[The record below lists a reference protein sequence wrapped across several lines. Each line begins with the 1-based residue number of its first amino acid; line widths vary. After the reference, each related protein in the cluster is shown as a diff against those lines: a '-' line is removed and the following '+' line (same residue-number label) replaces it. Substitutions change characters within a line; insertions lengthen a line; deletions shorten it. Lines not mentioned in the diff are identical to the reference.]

1 MKKEETNIIELTEES
16 MESMVY
22 TIRGVKVMLDFD
34 LARIYGYE
42 TRAFNQQVQRN
53 IEKFPEDFMFQ
64 LTVEEVDK
72 ISRCQNVTAI
82 KSSMESE
89 DLVRSKNLTSRNAEC
104 EKSTNS
110 SMESEEISVSQ
121 NVTSIKSS
129 MESEEITRSK
139 NLTSIMQTK
148 GTKGG
153 RTYHPYAFTEQGIY
167 MLMTVLKGELAV
179 QQSIKLVRL
188 FKRMKDYIS
197 ESKNLIDISQ
207 LFALINTVSSN
218 TRRIGTI
225 EESLDVVMG
234 YFMDPLKYK
243 DFAILNGRKLDADLA
258 YQEIYFFAKHSVLVI
273 DDYIGLKT
281 LDLLRACREGT
292 SIIICSDN
300 KAKNKVT
307 DDFINDFIEQTGL
320 SLTLKKNNGVFHDRF
335 IVVDYG
341 FDSETIYHCGASSK
355 DAGEKVSVI
364 ATIERKEFYHP
375 LIEKIVG

>member
-1 MKKEETNIIELTEES
+1 MEKEETNIIELTEENI
-16 MESMVY
+16 ESMVY
-22 TIRGVKVMLDFD
+22 TIRGIKVMLDFD
-34 LARIYGYE
+34 LARIYGYS
-42 TRAFNQQVQRN
+42 TKALNQQVKNN
-53 IEKFPEDFMFQ
+53 IEKFPPDFMFQ
-64 LTVEEVDK
+64 LTSEEVDE
-72 ISRCQNVTAI
+72 ISRSKNLTAI

-89 DLVRSKNLTSRNAEC
+89 DLVRSKNLTAQMWTLGN
-104 EKSTNS
+104 
-110 SMESEEISVSQ
+110 
-121 NVTSIKSS
+121 
-129 MESEEITRSK
+129 
-139 NLTSIMQTK
+139 
-148 GTKGG
+148 KGG
-153 RTYHPYAFTEQGIY
+153 RTSLPYVFTEQGIY
-167 MLMTVLKGELAV
+167 MLMTVLKGDLAV

-207 LFALINTVSSN
+207 LFALINTVYDN
-218 TRRIGTI
+218 RRRLGVA
-225 EESLDVVMG
+225 EEKLDVVMG

-243 DFAILNGRKLDADLA
+243 DFTIFNGRKLDADLA
-258 YQEIYFFAKHSVLVI
+258 YQEIYFFAQHSVLVI

-341 FDSETIYHCGASSK
+341 FDSEAIYLCGASSK
-355 DAGEKVSVI
+355 DAGEKVSAI
-364 ATIERKEFYHP
+364 ITIERKEVYHP

>member
-1 MKKEETNIIELTEES
+1 MEKQETNIIELTEES

-42 TRAFNQQVQRN
+42 TKRFNEQVKNN
-53 IEKFPEDFMFQ
+53 IEKFPPDFMFQ
-64 LTVEEVDK
+64 LTCEEVDE
-72 ISRCQNVTAI
+72 ISRSKKSATI
-82 KSSMESE
+82 K
-89 DLVRSKNLTSRNAEC
+89 
-104 EKSTNS
+104 S
-110 SMESEEISVSQ
+110 SMESEEISASQ

-139 NLTSIMQTK
+139 NLTSIMQAK

-153 RTYHPYAFTEQGIY
+153 RTYRPYAFTEQGIY

-197 ESKNLIDISQ
+197 ESKNLIDVSQ
-207 LFALINTVSSN
+207 LFALINTVHSN
-218 TRRIGTI
+218 TRRLSVA
-225 EESLDVVMG
+225 EEKLDVVMG

-258 YQEIYFFAKHSVLVI
+258 YQEIYFFAQHSVLVI

-355 DAGEKVSVI
+355 DAGEKVSAIV
-364 ATIERKEFYHP
+364 TIERKEFYHP
-375 LIEKIVG
+375 LIEKIVD

>member
-1 MKKEETNIIELTEES
+1 MEKEETNIIELTEES

-34 LARIYGYE
+34 LARIYGYS
-42 TRAFNQQVQRN
+42 TRAFNQQVKNN
-53 IEKFPEDFMFQ
+53 IEKFPPDFMFQ
-64 LTVEEVDK
+64 LTTEEVNE
-72 ISRCQNVTAI
+72 ISRSKKSAKI
-82 KSSMESE
+82 KSS
-89 DLVRSKNLTSRNAEC
+89 T
-104 EKSTNS
+104 
-110 SMESEEISVSQ
+110 ESEEISTSQ

-129 MESEEITRSK
+129 TESEEITRSK
-139 NLTSIMQTK
+139 NLTSIMQAK

-153 RTYHPYAFTEQGIY
+153 RTYLPYAFTEQGIY

-197 ESKNLIDISQ
+197 ESKNLIDVSQ
-207 LFALINTVSSN
+207 LFALINTVHSN
-218 TRRIGTI
+218 ARRLAIA
-225 EESLDVVMG
+225 EEKLDVVMG

-258 YQEIYFFAKHSVLVI
+258 YQEIYFFAQHSVLVI

-341 FDSETIYHCGASSK
+341 FDSEKFYHCGASSK

-364 ATIERKEFYHP
+364 VVIENTEVYRP

>member
-1 MKKEETNIIELTEES
+1 MEKEETSIIELTEES

-22 TIRGVKVMLDFD
+22 SIRGVKVMLDFD
-34 LARIYGYE
+34 LARIYGYS
-42 TRAFNQQVQRN
+42 TKAFNQQVKNN
-53 IEKFPEDFMFQ
+53 IEKFPPDFMFQ
-64 LTVEEVDK
+64 LTSEEVDE
-72 ISRCQNVTAI
+72 ISRSKNLTTI
-82 KSSMESE
+82 KSSTESE
-89 DLVRSKNLTSRNAEC
+89 DLVRSKNLTSRNNNFFAG
-104 EKSTNS
+104 
-110 SMESEEISVSQ
+110 Q
-121 NVTSIKSS
+121 
-129 MESEEITRSK
+129 
-139 NLTSIMQTK
+139 
-148 GTKGG
+148 KGG
-153 RTYHPYAFTEQGIY
+153 TRKLPYAFTEQGIY
-167 MLMTVLKGELAV
+167 MLMTVLKGEIAV

-197 ESKNLIDISQ
+197 ESNNLIDVSQ
-207 LFALINTVSSN
+207 MFALINTVYDN
-218 TRRIGTI
+218 RRRLGVA
-225 EESLDVVMG
+225 EEKLDVVMG
-234 YFMDPLKYK
+234 YFLDPLKYK

-258 YQEIYFFAKHSVLVI
+258 YQEIYFFAQHSVLVI

-341 FDSETIYHCGASSK
+341 FDSEAIYLCGASSK
-355 DAGEKVSVI
+355 DAGAKVSAIRIVEHPEI
-364 ATIERKEFYHP
+364 YHP

>member
-1 MKKEETNIIELTEES
+1 MEKEETNIIELTEENI
-16 MESMVY
+16 ESMVY

-34 LARIYGYE
+34 LARIYGYS

-64 LTVEEVDK
+64 LTCEEVDE
-72 ISRCQNVTAI
+72 ISRSKKSATI
-82 KSSMESE
+82 KSPIESE
-89 DLVRSKNLTSRNAEC
+89 QLV
-104 EKSTNS
+104 
-110 SMESEEISVSQ
+110 ISQ
-121 NVTSIKSS
+121 NVTS
-129 MESEEITRSK
+129 R
-139 NLTSIMQTK
+139 NNNFFAGQ
-148 GTKGG
+148 KGG
-153 RTYHPYAFTEQGIY
+153 TRKLPYAFTEQGIY

-197 ESKNLIDISQ
+197 ESKNLIDVSQ
-207 LFALINTVSSN
+207 LFALINTVYDN
-218 TRRIGTI
+218 RKRLGVV
-225 EESLDVVMG
+225 EETLDVVMG

-273 DDYIGLKT
+273 DDYISLKT

-335 IVVDYG
+335 IIVDYG
-341 FDSETIYHCGASSK
+341 FDSETIYLCGASSK

-364 ATIERKEFYHP
+364 ATIERKEIYHP